1 MILFDL
7 GVQIRTQVG
16 GCNFWCWFD
25 PRPSPFLRELLVDLR
40 DTVWALKRQ
49 NRELMNQLADAAVT
63 VEEHKGEVTVLRAEV
78 EALAKEK
85 EEGSGVLRI
94 RLSRVEKELAVY
106 KVMVKCCV
114 VFVLGIVMNKWLLG

>member
-1 MILFDL
+1 MFDL
-7 GVQIRTQVG
+7 GVQIRTREG

-63 VEEHKGEVTVLRAEV
+63 VEEHKGEVTVLRAEM
-78 EALAKEK
+78 EALAKRKGRRE
-85 EEGSGVLRI
+85 
-94 RLSRVEKELAVY
+94 
-106 KVMVKCCV
+106 
-114 VFVLGIVMNKWLLG
+114 

>member
-1 MILFDL
+1 M
-7 GVQIRTQVG
+7 
-16 GCNFWCWFD
+16 
-25 PRPSPFLRELLVDLR
+25 DLR

-63 VEEHKGEVTVLRAEV
+63 VEEHKGDVTVLRAEM

-85 EEGSGVLRI
+85 EEGSDVLRN